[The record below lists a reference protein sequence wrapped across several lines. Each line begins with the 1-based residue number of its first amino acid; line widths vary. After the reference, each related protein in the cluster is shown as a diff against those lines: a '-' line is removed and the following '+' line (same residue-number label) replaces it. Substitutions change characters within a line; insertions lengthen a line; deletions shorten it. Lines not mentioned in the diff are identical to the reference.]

1 MSSFTFPLTDME
13 RRARNHA
20 VLCTTGFL
28 ILLPVGV
35 LVARYIRT
43 FTNRWWTAHWI
54 IQFLIS
60 GPVIFAGWALGY
72 KTTAELQQGH
82 FQDHHEKIGLS
93 LLCLYLAQIL
103 LGVIVHFLKFPSTF
117 KGRAPHNYIHIL
129 LGLAIIALAQ
139 YQVHYGLFSEWP
151 IATGGLHQVPSSAKN
166 AWLAL
171 LVIFWVLYA
180 VGLGFIPR
188 QFRQEKQPKK
198 TSENHPASIN
208 NKLP

>member
-1 MSSFTFPLTDME
+1 MSSITFPLNDIE

-35 LVARYIRT
+35 LVARYTRT
-43 FTNRWWTAHWI
+43 YTRRWWTAHWI

-72 KTTAELQQGH
+72 KTTAQLQLGQ
-82 FQDHHEKIGLS
+82 FIDHHEKIGLS
-93 LLCLYLAQIL
+93 LLILYLTQIL
-103 LGVIVHFLKFPSTF
+103 LGVMVHFFKFPSTF
-117 KGRAPHNYIHIL
+117 HSRAPHNYIHIL

-139 YQVHYGLFSEWP
+139 YQVHYGLFIEWP
-151 IATGGLHQVPSSAKN
+151 TATGGLHKVPSSAKN
-166 AWLAL
+166 AWLAFL
-171 LVIFWVLYA
+171 IIFWVLYA

-188 QFRQEKQPKK
+188 QFRQEEQSKK